1 MMNHNYKVSVGMP
14 VWGVE
19 NYINRCIE
27 SILNQDFDDYEVIVV
42 DDCSPDNSINIV
54 KDIKASHP
62 KGDCI
67 RIIRQPQNM
76 GCWAARNTI
85 LEQASGKY
93 ILLIDSDDYL
103 AEGAIRKLFQKA
115 EETSAEA
122 TYGSTVVVDEK
133 GAIIDN
139 SGIDGISLPSITLMG
154 VDKLAYYAN
163 SSIHRRKLNNFI
175 WNILIRKDFLEKH
188 QLKFRKTKFW
198 DDVLFNADMQ
208 PLIQSAT
215 FISDI
220 TYMYVIH
227 ANSLSNFQSRK
238 QINTE
243 EIRQHN
249 RNFQYLKKQCLLLKG
264 KCYYESRITKIM
276 LDQFYIL
283 TGAIKNK
290 DFLTSPL
297 KKVEFREAIH
307 PPISFR
313 EIILFNHHKA
323 INLLFW
329 GMGILPPPISYYLIV
344 TIGKIKHLI

>member
-1 MMNHNYKVSVGMP
+1 MNRNYQITVGMP

-19 NYINRCIE
+19 NYIKRCIE
-27 SILNQDFDDYEVIVV
+27 SILNQDFEDLEVIVV
-42 DDCSPDNSINIV
+42 DDCSPDKSMNIV
-54 KDIKASHP
+54 EGIKASHP
-62 KGDCI
+62 KGDRI
-67 RIIRQPQNM
+67 RIIRQPHNM

-85 LEQASGKY
+85 LENSSGKY
-93 ILLIDSDDYL
+93 ILFIDSDDYL

-115 EETSAEA
+115 EETNAEA
-122 TYGSTVVVDEK
+122 TYGSTMPVDEK
-133 GAIIDN
+133 GTIIDN
-139 SGIDGISLPSITLMG
+139 SGIDGIRLPSITLMG
-154 VDKLAYYAN
+154 EDKLAYYAN

-220 TYMYVIH
+220 TYMYVIR
-227 ANSLSNFQSRK
+227 ANSLSCFQARK

-249 RNFQYLKKQCLLLKG
+249 RNFQYLKKQCLLLKD
-264 KCYYESRITKIM
+264 KRYYENRITKIM

-290 DFLTSPL
+290 NILTSPL
-297 KKVEFREAIH
+297 KKVEFREAVR
-307 PPISFR
+307 PPIGFR
-313 EIILFNHHKA
+313 EILSFKHHKA

-329 GMGILPPPISYYLIV
+329 GMGILPSPVSYYVIV

>member
-1 MMNHNYKVSVGMP
+1 MMNQNYKVSVGMP

-19 NYINRCIE
+19 NYIKRCIE

-54 KDIKASHP
+54 EDIKASHP

-85 LEQASGKY
+85 LEHASGKY

-115 EETSAEA
+115 EETGAEA
-122 TYGSTVVVDEK
+122 TYGSIMPVDEK
-133 GAIIDN
+133 GAIIND
-139 SGIDGISLPSITLMG
+139 SGIDGIILPDITLMG
-154 VDKLAYYAN
+154 VDKLASYAN

-175 WNILIRKDFLEKH
+175 WNILIRKDFLEKY
-188 QLKFRKTKFW
+188 QLRFQKTKFW

-208 PLIQSAT
+208 PLIQSAA

-220 TYMYVIH
+220 TYMYVIR
-227 ANSLSNFQSRK
+227 ANSLSNFQIRK

-249 RNFQYLKKQCLLLKG
+249 KNFEYLKKQCLQLKG

-290 DFLTSPL
+290 NILTSPL
-297 KKVEFREAIH
+297 NKNEFREAVR
-307 PPISFR
+307 PPIGIR
-313 EIILFNHHKA
+313 EILFFKQYKA
-323 INLLFW
+323 INMLFW
-329 GMGILPPPISYYLIV
+329 GIGILPSFISYYLIV
-344 TIGKIKHLI
+344 FIGRIKHLI

>member
-19 NYINRCIE
+19 KYIKRCIE

-115 EETSAEA
+115 EKAGAEA
-122 TYGSTVVVDEK
+122 TYGSIMPVDEK
-133 GAIIDN
+133 GTIIND
-139 SGIDGISLPSITLMG
+139 SGIDGIILPDITLMG
-154 VDKLAYYAN
+154 VDKLASYAN

-188 QLKFRKTKFW
+188 QLRFRKTKFW

-208 PLIQSAT
+208 PLIQSAA

-220 TYMYVIH
+220 TYMYVIR
-227 ANSLSNFQSRK
+227 ANSLSNFQIRK

-249 RNFQYLKKQCLLLKG
+249 KNFQYLKKQCLQLKG
-264 KCYYESRITKIM
+264 KRYYESRITKIM

-290 DFLTSPL
+290 NILISPL
-297 KKVEFREAIH
+297 NKNEFREAVR
-307 PPISFR
+307 PPIGIR
-313 EIILFNHHKA
+313 EILFFKQYKA
-323 INLLFW
+323 INMLFW
-329 GMGILPPPISYYLIV
+329 GIGILPSFISYYLIV
-344 TIGKIKHLI
+344 FIGRIKHLI

>member
-19 NYINRCIE
+19 KYIKRCIE

-54 KDIKASHP
+54 EDIKASHP
-62 KGDCI
+62 KGNCI

-76 GCWAARNTI
+76 GCWAARNTF

-115 EETSAEA
+115 EKTGAEA
-122 TYGSTVVVDEK
+122 TYGSIMPVDEK
-133 GAIIDN
+133 GAIIND
-139 SGIDGISLPSITLMG
+139 SGIDGIILPDITLMG
-154 VDKLAYYAN
+154 VDKLASYAN

-188 QLKFRKTKFW
+188 QLRFRKTKFW

-208 PLIQSAT
+208 PLIQSAA

-220 TYMYVIH
+220 TYMYVIR
-227 ANSLSNFQSRK
+227 ANSLSKFQIRK

-249 RNFQYLKKQCLLLKG
+249 KNFQYLKKQCLQLKG
-264 KCYYESRITKIM
+264 KRYYESRITKIM

-290 DFLTSPL
+290 NILTSPL
-297 KKVEFREAIH
+297 NKNEFREAVR
-307 PPISFR
+307 PPIGIR
-313 EIILFNHHKA
+313 EILFFKQYKA
-323 INLLFW
+323 INMLFW
-329 GMGILPPPISYYLIV
+329 VIGILPSFFSYHLIV
-344 TIGKIKHLI
+344 FIGRIKHLI